1 MGNWLFEPTSPHAD
15 PKWVSND
22 PVRTTYEFLTTCIL
36 TLIACVWTALHSNI
50 PLSTQRHASTS
61 LFLDKLQYAAIA
73 MLAPELVLY
82 GAFRQLWE
90 ARLICNKLRKI
101 ELERK
106 TELEPGIL
114 GDEESKPGE
123 GDAQQQPEMIQMEVI
138 SDSAISLPKDKLPEV
153 TLQDVTQ
160 SENDTVPS
168 RWRRTYKY
176 LFPDHLEHG
185 FFLAMGGIEVVNKAN
200 PNARRQLTP
209 QGVMKMARAGL
220 LPKVDIDEINDK
232 SKSDGFGR
240 LVVCIQAG
248 WMILQAITRKIEGL
262 PQTLLE
268 IHILTHVICALGMY
282 LFWLKK
288 PQNVLVTTIVEIDA
302 EAISLLID
310 KPEDF
315 AKGESPNLWT
325 IDESSTINDE
335 TDQGSLVDQTE
346 TGFLDF
352 TRGQLIKVLF
362 SIPICGA
369 YGAIHLL
376 PWYGHFPTH
385 LERIMWRTS
394 GVIILASPTIA
405 LFIRLALRPFIRP
418 LLRAN
423 GVVIFNTDDDSVTL
437 KRRPT
442 MQEMRGSASGRN
454 WVRLA
459 LQVYAWFLLG
469 VVFPVMG
476 LGYFSARL
484 FFIVESFASLRSLP
498 VGTHQTAGWLGMI
511 PHF

>member
-1 MGNWLFEPTSPHAD
+1 MMGSWLFEPTSPQAD
-15 PKWVSND
+15 PRWISND
-22 PVRTTYEFLTTCIL
+22 PIRTTYEFLTTCIL

-50 PLSTQRHASTS
+50 PLSTRRHASTS
-61 LFLDKLQYAAIA
+61 LFFDKLQYATIA

-90 ARLICNKLRKI
+90 ARLICNILQKI

-106 TELEPGIL
+106 TEPGLLE
-114 GDEESKPGE
+114 DEESKLRE
-123 GDAQQQPEMIQMEVI
+123 GDGQLQPEIIEVVEVI
-138 SDSAISLPKDKLPEV
+138 PDSAAAHTEDKSPKV
-153 TLQDVTQ
+153 TQQAVTQ
-160 SENDTVPS
+160 SEKDTLPS
-168 RWRRTYKY
+168 QWRRRYKY
-176 LFPDHLEHG
+176 FFPDHLERG
-185 FFLAMGGIEVVNKAN
+185 FFLAMGGIEVVDKAN
-200 PNARRQLTP
+200 PIARRQLTP
-209 QGVMKMARAGL
+209 RGVITMARAGL
-220 LPKVDIDEINDK
+220 LPVVDIDEINDK

-248 WMILQAITRKIEGL
+248 WMILQAITRKIKGL

-288 PQNVLVTTIVEIDA
+288 PQNVLVTTIVKIDA

-315 AKGESPNLWT
+315 AKGESPNFWSD
-325 IDESSTINDE
+325 DESSINNE

-352 TRGQLIKVLF
+352 TRGELIKVPF
-362 SIPICGA
+362 SILICGA

-385 LERIMWRTS
+385 LERIMWRIS
-394 GVIILASPTIA
+394 GVIVLATPTIVV
-405 LFIRLALRPFIRP
+405 FFRLALRPFMRP
-418 LLRAN
+418 LLHAN
-423 GVVIFNTDDDSVTL
+423 GVYLLNADDSASL

-442 MQEMRGSASGRN
+442 MQEMRGSVRSRR

-459 LQVYAWFLLG
+459 LQVYAYFCMG
-469 VVFPVMG
+469 VVIPVMG
-476 LGYFSARL
+476 LGYVLAR
-484 FFIVESFASLRSLP
+484 FFLIVESFASLRSLP
-498 VGTHQTAGWLGMI
+498 VGTHQSVSWLGMI